1 MLGGRKMQL
10 FDDFCVGLEENVYF
24 CVQIEMS
31 MTEVSRKYRL
41 NSMEEPTDEM
51 LQELME
57 DVAKAARESSA
68 RAETELQRRLA
79 EAAAIIASRRSQRK
93 PVHNG

>member
-1 MLGGRKMQL
+1 MQL
-10 FDDFCVGLEENVYF
+10 FDDSCGGLEENVYF
-24 CVQIEMS
+24 CVQIVRR

-68 RAETELQRRLA
+68 KAEAELQRRLS
-79 EAAAIIASRRSQRK
+79 EAADIIALRRSQRK

>member
-1 MLGGRKMQL
+1 
-10 FDDFCVGLEENVYF
+10 
-24 CVQIEMS
+24 

-68 RAETELQRRLA
+68 KAEAEKQRRLQTVA
-79 EAAAIIASRRSQRK
+79 NEIEAWRK
-93 PVHNG
+93 GANV